1 MTFHCLESPHTKG
14 AGSFLHCSWGGQVA
28 EASIDPGR
36 ETPPQLWLRLG
47 WEAGEKPCSRVEQ
60 GHLVFEGLPPQVTS
74 FGL

>member
-1 MTFHCLESPHTKG
+1 MTFLILESPHTKG

-36 ETPPQLWLRLG
+36 EIPLLRLRLG

-60 GHLVFEGLPPQVTS
+60 GCLVFEGLPPQVTS